1 MDNEIDALFT
11 NEIVCP
17 YCGHEISDSW
27 ECPDADDELY
37 CDNCGKEFSYIRNI
51 EVTYSSYKLD

>member
-27 ECPDADDELY
+27 ECPDEDDEM
-37 CDNCGKEFSYIRNI
+37 
-51 EVTYSSYKLD
+51 